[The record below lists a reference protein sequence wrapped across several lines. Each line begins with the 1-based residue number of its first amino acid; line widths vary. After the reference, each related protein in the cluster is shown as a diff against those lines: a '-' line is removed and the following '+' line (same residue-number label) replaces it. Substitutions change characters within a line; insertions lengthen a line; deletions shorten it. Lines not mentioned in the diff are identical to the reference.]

1 MVSTFGDN
9 GLDNYT
15 ITIHMTSGEKIRFYF
30 KSDVNKARDEYVK
43 LCRKIEAEQKFVSIM
58 KYGKFMFIPT
68 AHIELVVLDNPS
80 KIDAAAQSRIEGS

>member
-15 ITIHMTSGEKIRFYF
+15 ITIHLASGEKIRFYF
-30 KSDVNKARDEYVK
+30 KSDVNKARDEYIK
-43 LCRKIEAEQKFVSIM
+43 LCRKIENEQKFVSIM

-80 KIDAAAQSRIEGS
+80 KIDASAKSRIEGS